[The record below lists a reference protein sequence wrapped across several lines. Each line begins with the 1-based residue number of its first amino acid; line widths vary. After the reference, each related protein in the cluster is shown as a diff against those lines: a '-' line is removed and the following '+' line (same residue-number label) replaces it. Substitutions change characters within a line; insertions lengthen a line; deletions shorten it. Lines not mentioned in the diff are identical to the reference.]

1 MERLVV
7 GNGGE
12 ILTTMK
18 DGDRITRAA
27 SIAAFAELESA
38 PQGETFTK
46 LDHKVIPLLV
56 ECNLSAAEL
65 MIFMHMAV
73 NLRYLSNVA
82 KYPNGKLLTR
92 ANIQNDLN
100 LSEITVKRS
109 VYRLIKVGLIV
120 EASTIE
126 GRVFIVNPFVV
137 MVGERISKT
146 VYDLFRKSQWA
157 RW

>member
-12 ILTTMK
+12 ILTTMQ
-18 DGDRITRAA
+18 DGDRIIRGS

-46 LDHKVIPLLV
+46 LYHKVIPLLV

-120 EASTIE
+120 EATTIE

>member
-46 LDHKVIPLLV
+46 LYHKVIPLLV

-73 NLRYLSNVA
+73 NLR
-82 KYPNGKLLTR
+82 
-92 ANIQNDLN
+92 
-100 LSEITVKRS
+100 
-109 VYRLIKVGLIV
+109 
-120 EASTIE
+120 
-126 GRVFIVNPFVV
+126 
-137 MVGERISKT
+137 
-146 VYDLFRKSQWA
+146 
-157 RW
+157 